1 MYSSDSEGKV
11 KGPQKVCV
19 IGKEDIKAKFRILG
33 LRDLEQ
39 GLTNIL
45 KWWKQLKKKEIGWS
59 GILMIYRRETEI
71 KAYGR
76 NGFEITT
83 N

>member
-1 MYSSDSEGKV
+1 MET
-11 KGPQKVCV
+11 
-19 IGKEDIKAKFRILG
+19 I
-33 LRDLEQ
+33 
-39 GLTNIL
+39 
-45 KWWKQLKKKEIGWS
+45 KKKEIGWS

>member
-33 LRDLEQ
+33 LRDIEQ

-45 KWWKQLKKKEIGWS
+45 K
-59 GILMIYRRETEI
+59 
-71 KAYGR
+71 
-76 NGFEITT
+76 
-83 N
+83 